1 MKPVAQPRFFFFGI
15 KPSLCCRSFASVCNL
30 QEVENRGGVA
40 RMIQALTEVL
50 VQPLDST
57 EPPDSETQLEFLLL
71 MEEGEG
77 GNRKEEGEK

>member
-1 MKPVAQPRFFFFGI
+1 M
-15 KPSLCCRSFASVCNL
+15 CNL

-50 VQPLDST
+50 VQPLDSI
-57 EPPDSETQLEFLLL
+57 EPPPDSEPQLELLLL

-77 GNRKEEGEK
+77 GNRKEEGQK